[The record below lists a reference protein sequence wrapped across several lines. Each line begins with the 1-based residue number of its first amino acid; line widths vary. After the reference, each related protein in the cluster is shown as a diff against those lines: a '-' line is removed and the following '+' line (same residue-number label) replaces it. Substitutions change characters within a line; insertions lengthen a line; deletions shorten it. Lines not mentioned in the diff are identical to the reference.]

1 MLKIKPSNKEQLIY
15 FLINRISLGTYDK
28 RFLNNIQT
36 QNLLIQK
43 PLTSNQA
50 NLLDKIVSRY
60 SKQLG
65 KLELSVQ
72 ELLDLPWER
81 KPIPSLPEY
90 TEAYLSYNDDFIT
103 FRSPYKKDFISEFNK
118 ESVYAKWNNTEK
130 CWTMPA
136 NTFTLKVINE
146 LVLKHYGKVNYCS
159 ELKNFIAEVELYKD
173 YKYWNPT
180 LVYAN
185 NTFLIKGITE
195 PLCNA
200 IKDITFDGSL
210 KSLTLLSYY
219 GVSIDD
225 SVITQYS
232 NYYDSESIDFAIASK
247 LNLELGDE
255 TVVDKL
261 IKIGADLIIF
271 SSMTHSSEMYFNRLK
286 ELFLSKIRYIDM
298 THEIHASDYIAN
310 SKYPVLINSHLWIND
325 NQPMP
330 VAKVLYTVNSQP
342 ITLK

>member
-28 RFLNNIQT
+28 KFLNNIQT

-50 NLLDKIVSRY
+50 NLLDRIVARY

-72 ELLDLPWER
+72 ELIDLPWER

-90 TEAYLSYNDDFIT
+90 TEAYLSYNDGVII

-118 ESVYAKWNNTEK
+118 ESVNAKWNNTEK

-136 NTFTLKVINE
+136 STFTFKVISQ

-159 ELKNFIAEVELYKD
+159 ELKNLITEVELYKD

-180 LVYAN
+180 LVYTN
-185 NTFLIKGITE
+185 DTFLIKGITE
-195 PLCNA
+195 PLLNA
-200 IKDITFDGSL
+200 IQDIPFDGSL

-219 GVSIDD
+219 GVSIDE
-225 SVITQYS
+225 SAIAKYS
-232 NYYDSESIDFAIASK
+232 NYYDNESIDFAITSK
-247 LNLELGDE
+247 MNLELGDE
-255 TVVDKL
+255 TVVNKL

-271 SSMTHSSEMYFNRLK
+271 SSMAHSSEMYFNRLK
-286 ELFLSKIRYIDM
+286 ELLLNKIKFIDM
-298 THEIHASDYIAN
+298 AHEINASDYIKN
-310 SKYPVLINSHLWIND
+310 SKYSVLINSHLWIND

-342 ITLK
+342 IILK